1 MEHYFKD
8 NDGQNKKYQQQ
19 KLTHEEIRQF
29 QEFAELSDDE
39 IEDISDLI
47 YELAIVALKVID

>member
-8 NDGQNKKYQQQ
+8 NDGQNEKYQQQ

-29 QEFAELSDDE
+29 QQFSEMSDKE
-39 IEDISDLI
+39 IENISDLI
-47 YELAIVALKVID
+47 YEFAIVALKVID